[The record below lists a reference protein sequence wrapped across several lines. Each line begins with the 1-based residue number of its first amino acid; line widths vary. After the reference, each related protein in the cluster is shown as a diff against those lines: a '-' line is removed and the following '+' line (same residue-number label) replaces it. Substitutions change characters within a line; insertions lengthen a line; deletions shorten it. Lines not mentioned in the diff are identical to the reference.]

1 VLHYINRG
9 KFMKLAEALIIRSDL
24 QRRISELETRLSRSA
39 TVQEGEQPPEN
50 PEELLQELEKNTKEL
65 TEIIQKIY
73 NTNATTVIDGVGT
86 ITDALA
92 KREVLMLKRNIIY
105 SFLKEASVKQNRY
118 SGSEI
123 KILSTVEISKVQKYI
138 DDIAAQYR
146 LLDTKI
152 QEKNWLVDIN

>member
-1 VLHYINRG
+1 
-9 KFMKLAEALIIRSDL
+9 MKLAEALIIRSDL
-24 QRRISELETRLSRSA
+24 QRRISELETRLLRSA
-39 TVQEGEQPPEN
+39 KVQEGEQPPEN
-50 PEELLQELEKNTKEL
+50 PVELLQELERDTKEL

-73 NTNATTVIDGVGT
+73 NTNAITVIDGVGT

-92 KREVLMLKRNIIY
+92 KREVLMLKRNIIS

-118 SGSEI
+118 SSSEI

-152 QEKNWLVDIN
+152 QEKNWLVDVV